1 MIKVEDKLVNSL
13 EQRLSYLKN
22 ISKNKTDSKVLQGYF
37 ETKLNRVILD
47 YFLQNQMFNTSR
59 VFSQETCIEVFSN
72 IDIFIETYE
81 IIEKLDIVIT
91 EEGNHFDNEASD
103 IKANK
108 LKNTAIDIALGWCN
122 TYKTKL

>member
-1 MIKVEDKLVNSL
+1 
-13 EQRLSYLKN
+13 
-22 ISKNKTDSKVLQGYF
+22 
-37 ETKLNRVILD
+37 
-47 YFLQNQMFNTSR
+47 MFNTSR

-81 IIEKLDIVIT
+81 IIEKLDVVIT